1 MNRQRGTS
9 MLEMMAGALVLIPL
23 LFLAV
28 DSAYVMICSKS
39 NQELVEHAGRI
50 AANKMKREEA
60 LTAASNIVAAFHKT
74 DNIDSVTME
83 RFEFDRKRKIVIV
96 VTGMDVRMPVPL
108 PGLMSTHLTATSV
121 HPVVGIP
128 AER

>member
-1 MNRQRGTS
+1 MNRKRGTS

-28 DSAYVMICSKS
+28 DGAYVMICSKS
-39 NQELVEHAGRI
+39 NQELVEHAARI
-50 AANKMKREEA
+50 AANKTQQSDA

-74 DNIDSVTME
+74 DNMDSVTIE
-83 RFEFDRKRKIVIV
+83 RFDFDRNRKIVIV

-108 PGLMSTHLTATSV
+108 PGLISTHLTAKSV